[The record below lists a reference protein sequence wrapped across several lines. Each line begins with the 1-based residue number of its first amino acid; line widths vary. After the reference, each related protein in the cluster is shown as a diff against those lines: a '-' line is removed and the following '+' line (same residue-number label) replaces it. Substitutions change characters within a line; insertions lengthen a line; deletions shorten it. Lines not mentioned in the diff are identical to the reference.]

1 MIERYLRGTLY
12 TKQDTKMKDTTNR
25 TATIKKLIKIELEKC
40 NDKAWPHVCEMKT
53 TQEGY
58 QRIEKMIINYAANE
72 GMPIGSAIAL
82 IEQEFT
88 HAKK

>member
-12 TKQDTKMKDTTNR
+12 EKNDKIMEQNTDR
-25 TATIKKLIKIELEKC
+25 AATMQKLIRIELQKC
-40 NDKAWPHVCEMKT
+40 NSKLWPNVCEMKT

-58 QRIEKMIINYAANE
+58 NRIEKMVIDYAANE
-72 GMPIGSAIAL
+72 GMPIGSALAL

-88 HAKK
+88 HAKR